1 MDVFLARTEKL
12 ERDTELL
19 FSKVNAFAI
28 SQACV
33 DEKLSNIMT
42 TLNELK
48 SSVSELN
55 RLPIKRWE
63 TFIGAVISAL
73 VAMVMGFLFGRG
85 I

>member
-1 MDVFLARTEKL
+1 MDIFLARTEKL

-33 DEKLSNIMT
+33 DEKLSNIMS

-48 SSVSELN
+48 SGMSELN
-55 RLPIKRWE
+55 RVPIKRWE
-63 TFIGAVISAL
+63 TLIGAVISTVVAL
-73 VAMVMGFLFGRG
+73 AMGFLFGRG